1 MNRLTSRST
10 TSSRTPLQSQSTL
23 ALAQLNAATAKLR
36 VRRGAS
42 ALVKRRFWMHACLR
56 AKAREVALRRR
67 HQRKTVSDTMALEKA
82 GRDSDLGIGDGDNGV
97 GR

>member
-1 MNRLTSRST
+1 M
-10 TSSRTPLQSQSTL
+10 Q
-23 ALAQLNAATAKLR
+23 
-36 VRRGAS
+36 
-42 ALVKRRFWMHACLR
+42 ACLR

-67 HQRKTVSDTMALEKA
+67 HQTRTVRDTMALEQA